1 MRDLTNEQIAMM
13 KENMKNTIDLMRS
26 DNLEDCF
33 KVLTSQYEVLK
44 QLFSLESMM
53 VGVGFMQTTQEII
66 TDESVAA
73 QETVDEPETIKAI
86 NDDIEELAMAEA
98 PETPVEASQEV
109 SESRPMYRVERKLRG
124 AYVADINGFIP
135 ESVVRNEGIE
145 HGDYVYAKPI
155 GTNSLGSKHFSYAL
169 AKKSD
174 TEIADDRVEYLYCPV
189 EKDSCMY
196 VVTKSS
202 VTGEKIRVDE
212 MPFTVKI
219 DDADV
224 ERFDIKEGD
233 VIDIAFYKNNPMGAK
248 VIWKHDVQDLHSEYS
263 DKPERKKKPKSST
276 QKPQEEV
283 EQVFKGRTICIVGDK
298 PNEASYRTLIE
309 ERGGELLHVEP
320 KWNPSRIETFIKKAD
335 VVIGLYDVSCHIG
348 LEKAKEF
355 CKLYGVPFD
364 MISGL
369 GKSKVI
375 QTAMDLINEQVSV
388 SS

>member
-1 MRDLTNEQIAMM
+1 MKDLTNEQIVMM
-13 KENMKNTIDLMRS
+13 KTNMKNTIDLMQS

-53 VGVGFMQTTQEII
+53 AGVGFTQATQEMI
-66 TDESVAA
+66 TDESVAT
-73 QETVDEPETIKAI
+73 QETVDEAETIKTVHE
-86 NDDIEELAMAEA
+86 DIKEPAMVEA

-135 ESVVRNEGIE
+135 ESVVRSEGIE
-145 HGDYVYAKPI
+145 HGDYVYAEPI
-155 GTNSLGSKHFSYAL
+155 GTNSSGCNYFSYVL

-189 EKDSCMY
+189 EKDAYMY

-202 VTGEKIRVDE
+202 ATGEKIRVDE

-219 DDADV
+219 DDADL

-233 VIDIAFYKNNPMGAK
+233 VIDIAFYKDNPMGAK
-248 VIWKHDVQDLHSEYS
+248 VIWKHDVQDLHPEYL
-263 DKPERKKKPKSST
+263 DKPEHRKKPKSST
-276 QKPQEEV
+276 QKPQEKV
-283 EQVFKGRTICIVGDK
+283 EQVFEGKTICIVGDK

-335 VVIGLYDVSCHIG
+335 VVIGLYDVSSHIG

-355 CKLYGVPFD
+355 CKLYNVPFD
-364 MISGL
+364 MISGR

-375 QTAMDLINEQVSV
+375 QTAMDLLCITPAS
-388 SS
+388 